1 MQTTT
6 LASFRFPLH
15 LIDTRKKSFSAQEL
29 IDHLKLDPS
38 YFLKSFRKKFRPTP
52 SPLAEGEVVTGDPGS
67 ADALDIVSKK
77 RSADDLL
84 ASMASLADFHQFILR
99 EDVDHWEGIAP
110 DLALWRDFP
119 GAYVLWTA
127 KIVPASLQAG
137 AAGLPQAGA
146 AGHSQAGAAEPPA
159 RLRVVRQL
167 VADAGARDAVSK
179 ALHLQAE
186 VRIEDEDMI
195 VSYLARKTRR
205 PAHAER

>member
-6 LASFRFPLH
+6 LASFRFPLR

-77 RSADDLL
+77 RGADDLL

-127 KIVPASLQAG
+127 KIVPAS
-137 AAGLPQAGA
+137 
-146 AGHSQAGAAEPPA
+146 SQAGAAEPLA

>member
-127 KIVPASLQAG
+127 KIVGSPEAD
-137 AAGLPQAGA
+137 
-146 AGHSQAGAAEPPA
+146 AAEPPA

>member
-15 LIDTRKKSFSAQEL
+15 LLDTRKKSFSAQEL

-38 YFLKSFRKKFRPTP
+38 YFLKSFRKKFKPTP

-99 EDVDHWEGIAP
+99 EDVDHWEAIAP

-127 KIVPASLQAG
+127 KIVESP
-137 AAGLPQAGA
+137 
-146 AGHSQAGAAEPPA
+146 SQAGGAEPPA
-159 RLRVVRQL
+159 RIRVVRQL

-179 ALHLQAE
+179 ALHLQAD
-186 VRIEDEDMI
+186 VRIEAEDMI
-195 VSYLARKTRR
+195 VNYLARKTRR

>member
-127 KIVPASLQAG
+127 KIVGSPE
-137 AAGLPQAGA
+137 
-146 AGHSQAGAAEPPA
+146 AGAAEPPA

>member
-29 IDHLKLDPS
+29 IDFLKLDPS
-38 YFLKSFRKKFRPTP
+38 YFLKSFRKKFRPAP
-52 SPLAEGEVVTGDPGS
+52 SLVAPGEVVTGDPGS
-67 ADALDIVSKK
+67 ADAFDIVSKK
-77 RSADDLL
+77 RDAHELL
-84 ASMASLADFHQFILR
+84 AATAALADFHQFILR
-99 EDVDHWEGIAP
+99 ENVDHWEAIAP

-127 KIVPASLQAG
+127 KIVGIPSQDG
-137 AAGLPQAGA
+137 AARPSPSSG
-146 AGHSQAGAAEPPA
+146 AEPPA
-159 RLRVVRQL
+159 RMRLVRQL

-179 ALHLQAE
+179 ALHLQPE

-195 VSYLARKTRR
+195 VTYLARKTRR
-205 PAHAER
+205 PAHADGQ

>member
-6 LASFRFPLH
+6 LASFRFPLR

-127 KIVPASLQAG
+127 KIVGS
-137 AAGLPQAGA
+137 
-146 AGHSQAGAAEPPA
+146 SEAGAAEPPA

>member
-6 LASFRFPLH
+6 LASFRFPLR

-38 YFLKSFRKKFRPTP
+38 YFLKSFRKKFKPAP
-52 SPLAEGEVVTGDPGS
+52 SLVAPGEVVTGDPGS
-67 ADALDIVSKK
+67 ADAFDIASKK
-77 RSADDLL
+77 RSAHELL
-84 ASMASLADFHQFILR
+84 ASSAALADFHQFILR
-99 EDVDHWEGIAP
+99 ENVDQWEAIAP

-127 KIVPASLQAG
+127 KIVSGSPPASGAG
-137 AAGLPQAGA
+137 STQVGG
-146 AGHSQAGAAEPPA
+146 AEPLA

>member
-6 LASFRFPLH
+6 LASFRFPLR

-127 KIVPASLQAG
+127 KIVGSPEADV
-137 AAGLPQAGA
+137 
-146 AGHSQAGAAEPPA
+146 AEPPA